1 MVTAAAALALAA
13 SAAAAETVKIGFISS
28 YSGLNA
34 DQGEYMERRDA
45 APISSNMKKTRRRI
59 FLRA

>member
-1 MVTAAAALALAA
+1 M